1 MPRAEKEARVK
12 EIAGELEGSQAAI
25 LAGYRGLTV
34 QEAAEL
40 RGALLEV
47 ETRFAV
53 VKNSLAML
61 AVKEAGHED
70 LVAFFD
76 GPTALAFVKG
86 DPVPAAKRL
95 VEQAKRFP
103 VIEIRGGFAEGRVL
117 SADEIRTLAALESRE
132 VMLAKIAGLGKMQM
146 SKAAWMFQALQSKF
160 LLLLEALKEKLPE
173 DQASPAE
180 EAPTEEEPAVAEE
193 TPTEEEP
200 AAAEEAPE
208 PEATPAAEE
217 TPEVETA
224 EQAPAAEDHPDA
236 EQAPGGSGGE
246 VPAEGP
252 DETPTSES
260 ETEPEAPGGPPS
272 EETEGETEEGGS

>member
-1 MPRAEKEARVK
+1 MPRAEKEAKVR
-12 EIAGELEGSQAAI
+12 EIAGELEGSEAAI

-34 QEAAEL
+34 QDAAEL

-47 ETRFAV
+47 ETRFSV
-53 VKNSLAML
+53 VKNSLGML

-70 LVAFFD
+70 LAAFFD

-117 SADEIRTLAALESRE
+117 SADEIRTLAALDTRE

-160 LLLLEALKEKLPE
+160 LLLLEALREKLPE
-173 DQASPAE
+173 EEAPAAE
-180 EAPTEEEPAVAEE
+180 EAPASEEPHAVEAADEAVEAEAPEAAPAAEDNPDAEQPAGEGSEEPAEG
-193 TPTEEEP
+193 PNEP
-200 AAAEEAPE
+200 AAAE
-208 PEATPAAEE
+208 T
-217 TPEVETA
+217 
-224 EQAPAAEDHPDA
+224 
-236 EQAPGGSGGE
+236 
-246 VPAEGP
+246 
-252 DETPTSES
+252 

-272 EETEGETEEGGS
+272 EETEGETEEEGGS

>member
-1 MPRAEKEARVK
+1 MPRAEKEAKVK
-12 EIAGELEGSQAAI
+12 EIAGELEGSQAAV

-34 QEAAEL
+34 QDAAEL

-47 ETRFAV
+47 ETHFSV

-61 AVKEAGHED
+61 AVKEAGLEG
-70 LVAFFD
+70 LTAFFD

-117 SADEIRTLAALESRE
+117 SAEEIRSLAALESRE

-160 LLLLEALKEKLPE
+160 LLLLEALKEKLPAE
-173 DQASPAE
+173 DGGAAAPAE
-180 EAPTEEEPAVAEE
+180 DESTSEAG
-193 TPTEEEP
+193 
-200 AAAEEAPE
+200 AAEEAADGGLSEAAEEPSDAESSATEE
-208 PEATPAAEE
+208 PEAAAE
-217 TPEVETA
+217 P
-224 EQAPAAEDHPDA
+224 PAAEDNPDA
-236 EQAPGGSGGE
+236 EQPGGGDE
-246 VPAEGP
+246 TEQPAEGP
-252 DETPTSES
+252 DETPAAET

-272 EETEGETEEGGS
+272 EETEATEEEGGS

>member
-1 MPRAEKEARVK
+1 MPRAEKEAKVK

-34 QEAAEL
+34 QDAAEL

-47 ETRFAV
+47 DTRFSV

-76 GPTALAFVKG
+76 GPTALALVKG

-95 VEQAKRFP
+95 VEQAKKFP

-160 LLLLEALKEKLPE
+160 LLLLEALKDKLPE
-173 DQASPAE
+173 E
-180 EAPTEEEPAVAEE
+180 EAPATEVAPATEEAP
-193 TPTEEEP
+193 
-200 AAAEEAPE
+200 AAEEAPAGE
-208 PEATPAAEE
+208 PTEE
-217 TPEVETA
+217 
-224 EQAPAAEDHPDA
+224 APAAEVSEAAPTAEDNPDA
-236 EQAPGGSGGE
+236 EQPGGGGE
-246 VPAEGP
+246 SGSEDPAEGP
-252 DETPTSES
+252 DETPAAET

-272 EETEGETEEGGS
+272 EETEGESEEEGGS

>member
-1 MPRAEKEARVK
+1 MPRAEKEAKVR

-40 RGALLEV
+40 RGALIEV
-47 ETRFAV
+47 DTRFSV

-86 DPVPAAKRL
+86 DPVPAAKRM

-103 VIEIRGGFAEGRVL
+103 VIDIRGGFAEGRVL
-117 SADEIRTLAALESRE
+117 SADEIRTLAALDSRE

-160 LLLLEALKEKLPE
+160 LLLLQALKEKLPE
-173 DQASPAE
+173 EEAPVAE
-180 EAPTEEEPAVAEE
+180 EAQEPDAAPATDEAPQTEEA
-193 TPTEEEP
+193 
-200 AAAEEAPE
+200 AAAEEAP
-208 PEATPAAEE
+208 
-217 TPEVETA
+217 TA
-224 EQAPAAEDHPDA
+224 EAGQESPAAEDHPDA
-236 EQAPGGSGGE
+236 EAPAGGGGGKE
-246 VPAEGP
+246 PAEGAE
-252 DETPTSES
+252 ETPPAET

-272 EETEGETEEGGS
+272 DETEGETE

>member
-1 MPRAEKEARVK
+1 MPRAEKEAKVR

-47 ETRFAV
+47 DTRFSV

-86 DPVPAAKRL
+86 DPVPAARRL
-95 VEQAKRFP
+95 VEQVKKFP

-117 SADEIRTLAALESRE
+117 SAEEIRTLAALDSRE

-160 LLLLEALKEKLPE
+160 LLLLQALKEKLPPE
-173 DQASPAE
+173 EGEAEAADGGRLSEAAE
-180 EAPTEEEPAVAEE
+180 ESSTEESTA
-193 TPTEEEP
+193 TEEP
-200 AAAEEAPE
+200 AADAE
-208 PEATPAAEE
+208 AASDG
-217 TPEVETA
+217 
-224 EQAPAAEDHPDA
+224 PAAEDNPDA
-236 EQAPGGSGGE
+236 EQPAGGDEAEQST
-246 VPAEGP
+246 EGP
-252 DETPTSES
+252 DETPTGET